1 MPRPAAAYAW
11 PVRARVCIAV
21 TLLCAACGSTA
32 GVSRTPSNLEGAQ
45 AAAGAAAASASDV
58 ATAIAAAEADTYAN
72 RYGVADTEY
81 VAIVTAEP
89 KSAAAHAAYA
99 LFLEY
104 RGDGDDATTEAA
116 RAVALDPHSGRAEA
130 VLSRVHDWAG
140 ELDAAVAAGRAATG
154 LDASDPLA
162 HLFLAEAL
170 ADDADYAGSQAELT
184 AAGPLVT
191 AHPTDYLKAELQRQ
205 TANLAADSGRTA
217 DQLSALQQSLSL
229 QPGWLYR
236 AEELAQA
243 QALQTQLSAA
253 KQTLDT
259 AAAQLP
265 DDVDALKNLGYSAI
279 FAADGQLASSAWQ
292 KAATV
297 APLDAEVLDMIGE
310 VQVAVNRDTNAAV
323 AAFQHALSLHPT
335 DADAAAYL
343 AGLARF
349 VQGKPEAA
357 TAEITAALEPAQTG
371 RSVRPLGRPAP
382 ERDWIASAN
391 EALGVVNTIRVQ
403 AGLPPVQL
411 DQNLTNS
418 AQSHSFYWLF
428 NNVAST
434 VQGLGIHQETAGLPG
449 FSGATP
455 SAREAAFGYSQPWI
469 AEDITHRDGVSPAI
483 HDWLNSVFH
492 RFPIV
497 RPDLR
502 VIGYAQT
509 QVGSITM
516 QDMEFGYTPPGSAA
530 PVIYPAAGQT
540 QVPDMFVDNEL
551 PDPVPAGKPRTTGY
565 PVTVTFAMG
574 DTASMSSFTLA
585 GPDGV
590 PLTAYVLSPS
600 TETENSASLLP
611 AAPLKPATTYTAHII
626 GTVAGRAYDRTWSF
640 TTAAP

>member
-1 MPRPAAAYAW
+1 MLPPAAYAW
-11 PVRARVCIAV
+11 PVRARAWISVA
-21 TLLCAACGSTA
+21 LLCAACGSAT
-32 GVSRTPSNLEGAQ
+32 GVSPPPTQLGGAQ
-45 AAAGAAAASASDV
+45 AAAGAAAASAPDV
-58 ATAIAAAEADTYAN
+58 AAAIAAAAADTYAN

-81 VAIVTAEP
+81 VALVTAVP

-99 LFLEY
+99 LFLQY
-104 RGDGDDATTEAA
+104 RGDGDDAATEAA

-130 VLSRVHDWAG
+130 VLCRVHDWAG
-140 ELDAAVAAGRAATG
+140 ELGAAVAAGRAATG
-154 LDASDPLA
+154 LDPSDPLA

-170 ADDADYAGSQAELT
+170 ADYADYRGSQAEIN
-184 AAGPLVT
+184 AAGPLIT
-191 AHPTDYLKAELQRQ
+191 ANPTDYLKAELQRQ
-205 TANLAADSGRTA
+205 NANLASDSGRRS
-217 DQLSALQQSLSL
+217 DQLSALQQSVAL

-236 AEELAQA
+236 DEELAQA
-243 QALQTQLSAA
+243 QALQTELSAA

-279 FAADGQLASSAWQ
+279 FSADGQTASSAWQ
-292 KAATV
+292 KAATL

-323 AAFQHALSLHPT
+323 TAFQHALTVHPT
-335 DADAAAYL
+335 DAVAAAYL
-343 AGLARF
+343 AGLGRF

-357 TAEITAALEPAQTG
+357 AAEITAALEPAQPG
-371 RSVRPLGRPAP
+371 RSLRPLARPAP
-382 ERDWIASAN
+382 DRDWIANAKQ
-391 EALGVVNTIRVQ
+391 ALGVVNTIRVQ
-403 AGLPPVQL
+403 AGLAPVQL

-434 VQGLGIHQETAGLPG
+434 VQGLGIHQETSGLLG

-469 AEDITHRDGVSPAI
+469 AEDITHRSGVSAAI
-483 HDWLNSVFH
+483 YDWLNSVFH
-492 RFPIV
+492 RFPLL

-509 QVGSITM
+509 EVGSITM

-540 QVPDMFVDNEL
+540 QVPAMFVDNEL

-574 DTASMSSFTLA
+574 DTASTSSFTLA

-590 PLTAYVLSPS
+590 PLTAYVLPPS
-600 TETENSASLLP
+600 TDTENSASLLP
-611 AAPLKPATTYTAHII
+611 AAPLKPATTYTAHIT
-626 GTVAGRAYDRTWSF
+626 GTVDGRGYDRSWSF
-640 TTAAP
+640 TTAR

>member
-1 MPRPAAAYAW
+1 M
-11 PVRARVCIAV
+11 
-21 TLLCAACGSTA
+21 TLLCAACGSAT
-32 GVSRTPSNLEGAQ
+32 GVSQTPSPLGGAQ
-45 AAAGAAAASASDV
+45 AAAGAAAASAPDV
-58 ATAIAAAEADTYAN
+58 SAAIAAAEADTYAN

-81 VAIVTAEP
+81 VALVTALP

-104 RGDGDDATTEAA
+104 RGDGDDAATEAA
-116 RAVALDPHSGRAEA
+116 RAVALDPHSGRAQA
-130 VLSRVHDWAG
+130 VLCRVHDWAA
-140 ELDAAVAAGRAATG
+140 ELDAAVTAGHTATG
-154 LDASDPLA
+154 LDPSDPLA
-162 HLFLAEAL
+162 HMFLAEAL
-170 ADDADYAGSQAELT
+170 ADDADYAGSQAEID
-184 AAGPLVT
+184 AARPLVT

-205 TANLAADSGRTA
+205 IANLAADSGRTA
-217 DQLSALQQSLSL
+217 DQLSALQQSLAL

-236 AEELAQA
+236 DEELAQA
-243 QALQTQLSAA
+243 QSLQTQLSAA

-259 AAAQLP
+259 AAKQLP

-279 FAADGQLASSAWQ
+279 FSADGQVALSAWQ
-292 KAATV
+292 RALTL
-297 APLDAEVLDMIGE
+297 APSDAEVLDMIGE
-310 VQVAVNRDTNAAV
+310 VQIAVNRDTNAAV
-323 AAFQHALSLHPT
+323 AAFQHALTVNPT
-335 DADAAAYL
+335 DTVAAAYL

-371 RSVRPLGRPAP
+371 RSLRPRSRPAP
-382 ERDWIASAN
+382 ERDWIANAN
-391 EALGVVNTIRVQ
+391 QALGVVNTIRVQ
-403 AGLPPVQL
+403 AGLAPVQL
-411 DQNLTNS
+411 DQSLTNS

-434 VQGLGIHQETAGLPG
+434 VQGLGIHQETSGLPG
-449 FSGATP
+449 FSGASP

-469 AEDITHRDGVSPAI
+469 AEDITHRGGVSAAI
-483 HDWLNSVFH
+483 YDWLDSVFH
-492 RFPIV
+492 RFPIL

-540 QVPDMFVDNEL
+540 KVPDMFVDNEL

-565 PVTVTFAMG
+565 PVTVTFAEG

-590 PLTAYVLSPS
+590 PLTSYLLSPS
-600 TETENSASLLP
+600 TQTENSASLLP
-611 AAPLKPATTYTAHII
+611 AAPLRPATTYTAHIT
-626 GTVAGRAYDRTWSF
+626 GTVDGSSYDRTWSF
-640 TTAAP
+640 TTAG